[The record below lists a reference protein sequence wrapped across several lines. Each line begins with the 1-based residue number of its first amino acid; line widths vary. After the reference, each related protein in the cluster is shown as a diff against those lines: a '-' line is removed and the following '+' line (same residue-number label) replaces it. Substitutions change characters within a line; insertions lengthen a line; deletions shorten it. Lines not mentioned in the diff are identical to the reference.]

1 MAPPTSTPAGTD
13 PDRLREHYDV
23 ERDLAARLLA
33 ADAEARRELY
43 SSLYDELYRRVP
55 WHPQL
60 TRKVS
65 PDERARQ
72 VEAQL
77 RVAAPLLVEGATVL
91 ELGPGDCAFSFAAAD
106 RVGPS
111 GRAVGVDVSAE
122 VTRRDDAPDNFELVL
137 SDGSSVPVPAG
148 SVDLAYSNQLMEHL
162 HPEDAERQLGAVL
175 AALRP
180 GGAYLCTTPSRLSG
194 PHDVSRWFADEA
206 RGFHLVEYT
215 FGELG
220 ALFRRVGF
228 TRLRARVGLK
238 GRYLTVGL
246 WLPRLVEGLL
256 GLLPTRPRR
265 SLARTRLVEGLIDVR
280 LIGHKP

>member
-1 MAPPTSTPAGTD
+1 MAPPDSPPPGAD
-13 PDRLREHYDV
+13 PDQLREHYEV

-65 PDERARQ
+65 PEERALQ
-72 VEAQL
+72 VQKQL
-77 RVAAPLLVEGATVL
+77 EVATPWLRPGATVL
-91 ELGPGDCAFSFAAAD
+91 ELGPGDCAFSFAAA
-106 RVGPS
+106 RAVGDA
-111 GRAVGVDVSAE
+111 GRAIGVDVSSE

-162 HPEDAERQLGAVL
+162 HPEDAERQLTAVF

-194 PHDVSRWFADEA
+194 PHDVSRYFSDDAE
-206 RGFHLVEYT
+206 GFHLVEYT

-220 ALFRRVGF
+220 ALFRKVGF
-228 TRLRARVGLK
+228 GRLRARVGLK
-238 GRYLTVGL
+238 GRYATVGL
-246 WLPRLVEGLL
+246 WLPRLVEGVL
-256 GLLPTRPRR
+256 GLLPLGLRR
-265 SLARTRLVEGLIDVR
+265 RLARTRLVEGVIDVR